1 MNESTHK
8 CSVCIYLYVCVY
20 TYLHAYTLVC
30 ALQIS
35 VYTFLVFS
43 TRDVTPLNYNLK
55 TLPGTWHSYKQ
66 NQTTLYSVSKV
77 KYSCALVLSSILFRE
92 SPTRGHECTQK
103 KKKKK
108 SSFTYIRYIRWYSK
122 PKAWRPLL
130 MKLFLESGRA
140 QTKPQPGHFAVTR
153 APLFWSSH
161 LSWLPD

>member
-77 KYSCALVLSSILFRE
+77 KYSCALVLSSSWSQEEL
-92 SPTRGHECTQK
+92 
-103 KKKKK
+103 
-108 SSFTYIRYIRWYSK
+108 
-122 PKAWRPLL
+122 RP
-130 MKLFLESGRA
+130 
-140 QTKPQPGHFAVTR
+140 
-153 APLFWSSH
+153 SH
-161 LSWLPD
+161 NLATLQ

>member
-108 SSFTYIRYIRWYSK
+108 LFHLHSIYQMVFKAQSLKASLNEALPGVRKSSGQATTW
-122 PKAWRPLL
+122 PLC
-130 MKLFLESGRA
+130 SD
-140 QTKPQPGHFAVTR
+140 Q
-153 APLFWSSH
+153 SSIVLV
-161 LSWLPD
+161 LSSVLAA